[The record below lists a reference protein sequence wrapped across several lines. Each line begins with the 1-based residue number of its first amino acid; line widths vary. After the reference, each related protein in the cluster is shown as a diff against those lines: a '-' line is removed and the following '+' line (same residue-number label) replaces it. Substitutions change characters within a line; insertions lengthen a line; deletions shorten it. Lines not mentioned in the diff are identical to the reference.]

1 MKSPLRGT
9 RLTERQENPARIEAF
24 SDGVFAVAITLLV
37 IDIRV
42 PTFAHEPSNGEMWIA
57 LGAIASKMMI
67 FAVSFLV
74 VGYFWIGHHLI
85 FWSIERSNRILMWSN
100 LLFLF
105 PIVCLP
111 AATALVSEYP
121 KNGTAATVYVAI
133 VMTTALLLDLLW
145 WYASSNG
152 LISSTM
158 TPESVT
164 AQHRRLIV
172 VTLIMLVAAGIA
184 PFFPQF
190 AIGAM
195 LVAILYIVGTT
206 GNRMLVD

>member
-1 MKSPLRGT
+1 MTSPLRGP
-9 RLTERQENPARIEAF
+9 RLTERQENPARTEAF

-37 IDIRV
+37 IDVHV
-42 PTFAHEPSNGEMWIA
+42 PTFAHEPSNAEMLSA
-57 LGAIASKMMI
+57 LGGIGPKLLI
-67 FAVSFLV
+67 FAVSFV
-74 VGYFWIGHHLI
+74 MIGFFWIGHHLI
-85 FWSIERSNRILMWSN
+85 FWSIERSNRVLMWLN

-111 AATALVSEYP
+111 AATALVGAYP

-133 VMTTALLLDLLW
+133 VMSTALLLDLVW

-152 LISSTM
+152 LVSSSM
-158 TPESVT
+158 EPASVR
-164 AQHRRLIV
+164 AQHHRLIV
-172 VTLIMLVAAGIA
+172 VTLVMLVAGSVA

-195 LVAILYIVGTT
+195 LVAMLYIIVTT
-206 GNRMLVD
+206 GSRMLVD

>member
-1 MKSPLRGT
+1 MKSPLRGP

-24 SDGVFAVAITLLV
+24 SDGVFGVAITLLV

-42 PTFAHEPSNGEMWIA
+42 PTFAHAPSNAEMWRA
-57 LGAIASKMMI
+57 LGDIAAKLLI
-67 FAVSFLV
+67 FGVSFAMI
-74 VGYFWIGHHLI
+74 GFFWIGHHLI
-85 FWSIERSNRILMWSN
+85 FWSIERSNRILMWLN

-111 AATALVSEYP
+111 AATALVGEYP

-133 VMTTALLLDLLW
+133 VMSSALFLDVLW
-145 WYASSNG
+145 WYSSSNG
-152 LISSTM
+152 LVSSSM
-158 TPESVT
+158 PEEHVR

-172 VTLIMLVAAGIA
+172 VTLIMLGAGCVA

-190 AIGAM
+190 SIGAM
-195 LVAILYIVGTT
+195 LLAIISIIVTT
-206 GNRMLVD
+206 GSRMLVD